1 MTHHQTAALLASI
14 VALGGLSVAC
24 SNSNSSHPAPSSSAL
39 PASSS
44 SAITTPPNPTAAATH
59 ACKTFNA
66 QAQLAGAS
74 EKDFVDAYYSN
85 APDVDA
91 KRDAFVAASA
101 SAEQQISFALT
112 SDVPDPPAG
121 ALHAFLDKERAYR
134 NMLQTQGRNVADWS
148 PAQEGQQAGI
158 AAQQA
163 CQAFTPQ

>member
-1 MTHHQTAALLASI
+1 MTYDKAAALLATI

-24 SNSNSSHPAPSSSAL
+24 SNSNSGHRAPSSSAQS
-39 PASSS
+39 ASSS
-44 SAITTPPNPTAAATH
+44 SAVTTPPNPAAAATH
-59 ACKTFNA
+59 ACKTFSA

-91 KRDAFVAASA
+91 KRDAYIAASTG
-101 SAEQQISFALT
+101 AEQQLSLALT

-134 NMLQTQGRNVADWS
+134 NILQTQGRNVADWS
-148 PAQEGQQAGI
+148 PAREGQQAGI

-163 CQAFTPQ
+163 CQPFTPQ